1 MALTAP
7 QYRPRTQP
15 LAAARPAAARNAAGS
30 RVRAPRMAT
39 VLTGAGLALVPWM
52 LVLAKTLPQN
62 AEVSN
67 WATAWIG
74 LDVMLAA
81 GLTGTGLLLRRHD
94 PRVVPV
100 AAATAA
106 LLVADAWFD
115 VTTSA
120 GGEQTLALLMAAG
133 AELPLALACAAVA
146 GRRS

>member
-1 MALTAP
+1 MALVAP
-7 QYRPRTQP
+7 QYRLRTQSRVPALARVRTAPRT
-15 LAAARPAAARNAAGS
+15 AA
-30 RVRAPRMAT
+30 

-52 LVLAKTLPQN
+52 LVLAKTLPQS

-81 GLTGTGLLLRRHD
+81 GLTGTGLLLRRQD
-94 PRVVPV
+94 SRVVAV

-120 GGEQTLALLMAAG
+120 GGEQTLALLLAAG
-133 AELPLALACAAVA
+133 AELPLTVVCAAVA
-146 GRRS
+146 WRRW

>member
-1 MALTAP
+1 MALVAP
-7 QYRPRTQP
+7 HSRPRTQP
-15 LAAARPAAARNAAGS
+15 RWSALPAARTITRT
-30 RVRAPRMAT
+30 APRMAA

-52 LVLAKTLPQN
+52 LVLAKTMPQS

-81 GLTGTGLLLRRHD
+81 GLTGTGLLLRRGD
-94 PRVVPV
+94 SRVVPV